1 MVGRL
6 CAATMPSMGIA
17 FSELFNRRIEIDGVT
32 ITYAVRDDAIDL
44 EVHADRA
51 TARRLHGTILQA
63 LQPAPHC
70 VVTSHY
76 AGGSS
81 EQIHP

>member
-1 MVGRL
+1 MIL
-6 CAATMPSMGIA
+6 MGIA
-17 FSELFNRRIEIDGVT
+17 FSEQFNRRIEVDGVT
-32 ITYAVRDDAIDL
+32 VTYAVRDDEIEL

-51 TARRLHGTILQA
+51 TARRLHSAILEA
-63 LQPAPHC
+63 LQPEPHC